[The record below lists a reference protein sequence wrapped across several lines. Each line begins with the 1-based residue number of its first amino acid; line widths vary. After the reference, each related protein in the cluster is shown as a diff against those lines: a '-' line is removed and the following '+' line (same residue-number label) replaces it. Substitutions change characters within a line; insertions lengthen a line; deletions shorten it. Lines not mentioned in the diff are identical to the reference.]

1 MRWRTDAGDVFGYK
15 LTFDPTPVAP
25 ATRMGPNDMIQ
36 NAFTDE
42 PKPKAK
48 PKPKTLAQQQ
58 NDFTAEGAP
67 PAGNAAQTLPA
78 VPAPAVDRAESPPS
92 EGR

>member
-1 MRWRTDAGDVFGYK
+1 MCWPTDAGDVFGYK
-15 LTFDPTPVAP
+15 HTFDPTPVAL
-25 ATRMGPNDMIQ
+25 ATRMRPRNMIQ
-36 NAFTDE
+36 NAFTGE

-58 NDFTAEGAP
+58 SDFTAEGAP

-78 VPAPAVDRAESPPS
+78 VPAPAADRAESPPS